1 MKVLIA
7 GASGALGVPLTRVLL
22 AAGHEVIG
30 LSRTPGKRDRLRALG
45 AEPLIADVMDRRALL
60 AAVEGLKA
68 DAVVHVL
75 TALKKAPI
83 RHRDMTATNAL
94 REEGTANLLTAARV
108 VGARRFVVESM
119 IFGYGYGDWGTKV
132 LAEDDPPFGPQG
144 RSRWLERH
152 IGAMRS
158 AESQT
163 FAAEGIEGIALR
175 YGLLYGPG
183 AGAEETVEML
193 RHRRLPVLRD
203 GGGPLSWIY
212 IEDAAAATAA
222 ALENGRPGQAY
233 NVVDDEPTSWREFM
247 EAMAEAVGAPA
258 PLAVPRWAL
267 RLAPY
272 AYASLTSTMRVSN
285 AKARRE
291 LGWAPSYPTYRQ
303 GIQKVA
309 ESLRDEP
316 TVAA

>member
-119 IFGYGYGDWGTKV
+119 IFGYGYGDWGAKV

-158 AESQT
+158 AESQA

-183 AGAEETVEML
+183 AGAEEMTEML

-285 AKARRE
+285 AKARGE
-291 LGWAPSYPTYRQ
+291 LGWASSYPTYRQ

>member
-7 GASGALGVPLTRVLL
+7 GASGALGVPLTRALL
-22 AAGHEVIG
+22 SAGHEVIG
-30 LSRTPGKRDRLRALG
+30 LSRTPGNREKLRALG

-60 AAVEGLKA
+60 AAVDGLKA
-68 DAVVHVL
+68 DAVVHAL
-75 TALKKAPI
+75 TALKKTPI
-83 RHRDMTATNAL
+83 RHRDMAATNAL
-94 REEGTANLLTAARV
+94 REVGTANLLAAARA
-108 VGARRFVVESM
+108 VGARRFLVESM

-132 LAEDDPPFGPQG
+132 LTEDDPPFGPPGQ
-144 RSRWLERH
+144 SRWLERH
-152 IGAMRS
+152 IRAMRS

-163 FAAEGIEGIALR
+163 IAAEGIEGIALR

-183 AGAEETVEML
+183 AGAKEMVEML
-193 RHRRLPVLRD
+193 RRRRLPVLRD

-212 IEDAAAATAA
+212 IEDAATATAA

-247 EAMAEAVGAPA
+247 RAMAEAVGAPP
-258 PLAVPRWAL
+258 PLAVPRWVL

-272 AYASLTSTMRVSN
+272 AYAALTSTMRISN
-285 AKARRE
+285 DKARRE

-303 GIQKVA
+303 GIEKVT
-309 ESLRDEP
+309 ESLRGEP
-316 TVAA
+316 PVAA